1 MRFKPRRSDLKA
13 IVKLIAARDRDI
25 TRELSKVANS
35 YIELYGG

>member
-1 MRFKPRRSDLKA
+1 MRFKPHRSDLKA
-13 IVKLIAARDRDI
+13 IVNADSGTRDI

>member
-1 MRFKPRRSDLKA
+1 M
-13 IVKLIAARDRDI
+13 LIAARDI